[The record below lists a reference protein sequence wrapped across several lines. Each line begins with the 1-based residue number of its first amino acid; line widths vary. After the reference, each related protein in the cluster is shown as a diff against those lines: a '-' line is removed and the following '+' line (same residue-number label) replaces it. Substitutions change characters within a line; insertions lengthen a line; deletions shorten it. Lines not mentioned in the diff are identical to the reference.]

1 MSDYLDPLARSSTVE
16 TMRRMIEAAEHERD
30 VAQSMVKGRDDEIER
45 LRDLVTEIPTLCRR
59 YEARLAEAERL
70 QGDLA
75 VARIDL
81 ANAEMRERHL
91 RAERDEREARL
102 AEAEQLL
109 KDATPRMMRRHP
121 SSQSSYRSAWDR
133 WLDRRN
139 AFLNWRNDL
148 GE

>member
-1 MSDYLDPLARSSTVE
+1 MHTKIAVDAILRLLEVE
-16 TMRRMIEAAEHERD
+16 KERD
-30 VAQSMVKGRDDEIER
+30 DAVREI
-45 LRDLVTEIPTLCRR
+45 
-59 YEARLAEAERL
+59 ERL

-75 VARIDL
+75 VAGIDI
-81 ANAEMRERHL
+81 ADAEMRERHL
-91 RAERDEREARL
+91 RADYDRLLAEYDEQEARL
-102 AEAEQLL
+102 AEAKQLL

-121 SSQSSYRSAWDR
+121 SSQSSYKSAWDR